1 MRLKEAKSLLI
12 RLLLVLPLVLVAG
25 CAFLPLPLQ
34 IASSGKTLY
43 DTARI
48 IENKKTI
55 NDELASMMYEQN
67 CKTRNI
73 FEGRA
78 YCIDLHIL
86 QAENLEY

>member
-1 MRLKEAKSLLI
+1 MGLLFTGLLI
-12 RLLLVLPLVLVAG
+12 LSMVLLSG
-25 CAFLPLPLQ
+25 CAFLPLPFQ

-78 YCIDLHIL
+78 YCIDLPIL
-86 QAENLEY
+86 QAENLDY